1 MKRVK
6 RWVKRMGHAFVGLVL
21 GQRSRAARK
30 GDEMR

>member
-21 GQRSRAARK
+21 GQRSRAR
-30 GDEMR
+30 GREMR

>member
-21 GQRSRAARK
+21 GQRSRAE